1 MPGHEIRRKQVGI
14 IWKFCSIFTL
24 SVALSTCPATAQ
36 NLSLKAQS
44 SPMGLQLTAEEGD
57 IIAFGYAILPLSYWL
72 ATPLSLPTKKKLPY
86 QQSIIRTD
94 PAHAY
99 KHLGVICKWEY
110 RLEQV
115 VQFPVKFRLGEYH
128 YVQKLEGKSLHND
141 FRP

>member
-1 MPGHEIRRKQVGI
+1 MPGHENKGIYVGLV
-14 IWKFCSIFTL
+14 WEFYFIFMLTVVL
-24 SVALSTCPATAQ
+24 NTYSATAQ

-44 SPMGLQLTAEEGD
+44 SPPGLQLTVEKEE
-57 IIAFGYAILPLSYWL
+57 ILAFGHAIFPISYWL
-72 ATPLSLPTKKKLPY
+72 ATPISLPAIKKLPY
-86 QQSIIRTD
+86 QQSIIKTD

-110 RLEQV
+110 RLEQA

-141 FRP
+141 FLP

>member
-1 MPGHEIRRKQVGI
+1 MRAHENNSHWVGLV
-14 IWKFCSIFTL
+14 WNFCFIFILLAVLTTYSL
-24 SVALSTCPATAQ
+24 TAQ
-36 NLSLKAQS
+36 SLNIKAQS
-44 SPMGLQLTAEEGD
+44 GHSELYLVAEEGS
-57 IIAFGYAILPLSYWL
+57 ILTFGRVIFPLNYRFAMPLPLP
-72 ATPLSLPTKKKLPY
+72 AKNKLPY

-110 RLEQV
+110 RLERA

-141 FRP
+141 FLP

>member
-1 MPGHEIRRKQVGI
+1 
-14 IWKFCSIFTL
+14 
-24 SVALSTCPATAQ
+24 
-36 NLSLKAQS
+36 
-44 SPMGLQLTAEEGD
+44 MGLQLTAEEGD